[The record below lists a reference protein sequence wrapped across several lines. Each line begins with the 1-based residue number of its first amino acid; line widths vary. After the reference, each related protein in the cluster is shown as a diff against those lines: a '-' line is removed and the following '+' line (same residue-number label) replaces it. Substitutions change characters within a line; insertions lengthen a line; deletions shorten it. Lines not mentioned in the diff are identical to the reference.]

1 MSPRMWAAVDLST
14 TLVGVSLSTKLVGVY
29 PVDLPQQATA
39 TSQPTNPSQTISQ
52 PYLNP
57 ISTLSQPYPQPYPP
71 TLSCQ
76 LWPPNVVP
84 QPLRLAMAPNLWR
97 HSVVP
102 PCGAA
107 LLHPSAAPPCCTTL
121 RRHSAAV
128 HCGTLCGSCLRWHP
142 AAAGWCSQL
151 WQHPVPRTAA
161 ALCAGRTVAAN
172 TGAEC
177 PPPSARGELWM

>member
-1 MSPRMWAAVDLST
+1 MRERSSST
-14 TLVGVSLSTKLVGVY
+14 SSRGSSTHRDRARYHSRRL
-29 PVDLPQQATA
+29 PVTPYCKPTC
-39 TSQPTNPSQTISQ
+39 TNPNQTISQ

-76 LWPPNVVP
+76 LWPPNLVP

-107 LLHPSAAPPCCTTL
+107 LLHPSAAPPCCTTV

-128 HCGTLCGSCLRWHP
+128 PCGTLCGSALRWHP

-151 WQHPVPRTAA
+151 WQHPVPRAAA